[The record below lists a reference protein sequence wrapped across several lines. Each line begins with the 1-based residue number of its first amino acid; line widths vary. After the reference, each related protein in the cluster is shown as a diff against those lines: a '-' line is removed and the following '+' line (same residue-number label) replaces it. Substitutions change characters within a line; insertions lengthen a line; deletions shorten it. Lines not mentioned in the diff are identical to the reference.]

1 MKYRPLFAALSA
13 AFATALLGACS
24 RMEVPSHGPAGEP
37 RFVTLEDVAQLL
49 SSVSLEQGHLRE
61 VHDAATASASNG
73 YDEEYRMLDLFAAPG
88 TGVGASAPTK
98 ADTYAHPLR
107 DVLRE
112 AMLQTKAGGRDA
124 RAWLD
129 SLALSDVQIYWPN
142 SESWDGHTGPV
153 ITFDPGDGAT
163 TNEGYAILSDG
174 SVKKLLVDETMA
186 DERPVWVV
194 NRNSDAQYKSLELR
208 RREDPD
214 WGNGGGEILVKSPS
228 SSEIKTLVL
237 RSFTAHR
244 QYDTW
249 FAGAAE
255 FFVKMGALEDFT
267 ASTEAEL
274 RLYEPV
280 ITDFMIVVR
289 RKQVGK
295 EIPFNAILVSEWTS
309 QLSACAFMCIED
321 DGGSRTTWKCNATV
335 KVKSQ
340 SYGVEL
346 ELPLYSR
353 DDIVWRGSLTRSFI
367 ERNSGSTVRL
377 GDVDLVLE
385 LI

>member
-1 MKYRPLFAALSA
+1 M
-13 AFATALLGACS
+13 C
-24 RMEVPSHGPAGEP
+24 E
-37 RFVTLEDVAQLL
+37 
-49 SSVSLEQGHLRE
+49 
-61 VHDAATASASNG
+61 
-73 YDEEYRMLDLFAAPG
+73 LFAAPG

-98 ADTYAHPLR
+98 AETYAHPLR
-107 DVLRE
+107 DALRE
-112 AMLQTKAGGRDA
+112 AMLPTKADGRDA

-142 SESWDGHTGPV
+142 SEEWDGHTPPV
-153 ITFDPGDGAT
+153 ITFDPGDGAEQ
-163 TNEGYAILSDG
+163 NEGYAFLSDG
-174 SVKKLLVDETMA
+174 SVKKLMVDEKMA

-194 NRNSDAQYKSLELR
+194 NRNSDAPFKSLELR

-244 QYDTW
+244 QFDTW

-274 RLYEPV
+274 RLYDPV

-289 RKQVGK
+289 RKWVGK
-295 EIPFNAILVSEWTS
+295 EIPFNAILVSEWTP
-309 QLSACAFMCIED
+309 QLSSAAFMCIED
-321 DGGSRTTWKCNATV
+321 DGGSRTSWKCNATV

-367 ERNSGSTVRL
+367 ERNSGSTVRF